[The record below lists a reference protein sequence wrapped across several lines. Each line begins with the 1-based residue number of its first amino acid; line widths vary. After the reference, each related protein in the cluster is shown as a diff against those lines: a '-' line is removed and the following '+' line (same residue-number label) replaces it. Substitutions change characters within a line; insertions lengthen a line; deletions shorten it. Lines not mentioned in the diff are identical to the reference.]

1 VCRSSILVRGVELVL
16 DLTGIGSVA
25 AGKGEVYP
33 LKGDVGDEERD
44 WNSGLEAAMG
54 ALEGISRAI
63 RRWSASFCA
72 ERSMYFCIDSF

>member
-1 VCRSSILVRGVELVL
+1 MSSMLLRGVALVL
-16 DLTGIGSVA
+16 EATGTGSVA
-25 AGKGEVYP
+25 AGSGEEN

-54 ALEGISRAI
+54 ALQGISIAS
-63 RRWSASFCA
+63 RRWRASFCA